1 VRRPASTKL
10 TSIGSALESRISS
23 PSENAASCKSSPTRC
38 SSDGQIG
45 CATPPH
51 QMRPPNGNA
60 VTQTRSAARAGIL
73 VPQTQDSLR
82 RRAVTKPSHS
92 HMQTHDASSSRNRE
106 RRSIQAFTL
115 CGDDVSSSP
124 TSLPQLVTKR
134 PEQVT
139 MHSASGY
146 PIVRFAWSVHAGDR
160 VELGTER
167 SVPVYGMNRR
177 SRDHESQ
184 PGTQTCKSIGD
195 PVHGATLTLRER
207 QIPRVKQSAS
217 YELTTCGKRI
227 ASTSATCIV
236 STESSGS
243 SHGCCAHGRRMIPAP
258 DASLRSQ
265 RHDLSHT
272 CIPNIVHTMTPHFLQ
287 RGYDAKALVA
297 A

>member
-1 VRRPASTKL
+1 
-10 TSIGSALESRISS
+10 
-23 PSENAASCKSSPTRC
+23 
-38 SSDGQIG
+38 
-45 CATPPH
+45 
-51 QMRPPNGNA
+51 MRPPNGNA

-115 CGDDVSSSP
+115 CGDDVSRSP

-146 PIVRFAWSVHAGDR
+146 PIVRFASSVHAGDR

-177 SRDHESQ
+177 ACDHESQ

-195 PVHGATLTLRER
+195 PVHEATLTLRDR
-207 QIPRVKQSAS
+207 QIPQVKQSAS
-217 YELTTCGKRI
+217 YECTTCGNGSHPHRPS
-227 ASTSATCIV
+227 ASYRRNNPVRHTVAALMIV
-236 STESSGS
+236 
-243 SHGCCAHGRRMIPAP
+243 AP
-258 DASLRSQ
+258 DAALRPSDTISPIRVSPTLCTRWRHIFCNAVMMQRPWSQ
-265 RHDLSHT
+265 HENRPGAGAVSR
-272 CIPNIVHTMTPHFLQ
+272 CIFTP
-287 RGYDAKALVA
+287 
-297 A
+297 